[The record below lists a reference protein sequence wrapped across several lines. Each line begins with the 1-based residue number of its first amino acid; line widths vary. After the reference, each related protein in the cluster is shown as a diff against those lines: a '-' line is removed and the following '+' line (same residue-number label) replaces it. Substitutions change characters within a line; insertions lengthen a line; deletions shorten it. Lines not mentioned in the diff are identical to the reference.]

1 MNERYL
7 PPRIT
12 DELGRSAEA
21 AVDRNGYS
29 RGESAAFRSHID
41 GVAIS
46 SLVAEFGSPLFVFS
60 ERELRARAR
69 RARQAFESVYP
80 KTSFAWSYKTNYLG
94 AICNILHQEGWIAEV
109 VSEFEYQK
117 ARSLGI
123 PGKQIVFN
131 GPHKSREGL
140 AVAVREGALI
150 QIDNWD
156 ELALLEEVAAGRDQ
170 RVDVGIRV
178 WMDVGIRPV
187 WSKFGFALGNGEA
200 ARAAAR
206 IVRSPNL
213 RLHTL
218 HSHIGTYVL
227 APWAYAVAAQMLLAL
242 REQIRQ
248 EHRHVVSCINLG
260 GGFPSSALLHGMAGP
275 PEAVIP
281 PIESY
286 AQAIAP
292 VLNALPKA
300 QRPLLRLES
309 GRHLVDDAG
318 SLISSVVA
326 VKGSDRAR
334 RATLTGTEA
343 KAALI
348 LDDAA
353 RNSYILDAGVNLLYT
368 GAWYRFDIL
377 PTRQSDARP
386 SPTRLYGCLCMA
398 IDVIRE
404 YIELPPLETGDT
416 VVMHPVGAYNTT
428 QWMQFISYR
437 PAVVLIGL
445 DGRAQTI
452 RRREQL
458 SDIVGAEQMPEHLR
472 SEK

>member
-1 MNERYL
+1 VNDHYL

-21 AVDRNGYS
+21 AVDRNGYA
-29 RGESAAFRSHID
+29 RGETSAFRPDID
-41 GVAIS
+41 GVSIAG
-46 SLVAEFGSPLFVFS
+46 LVAEFGSPLFVFS
-60 ERELRARAR
+60 ESEVRSRAR

-117 ARSLGI
+117 ARALGMA
-123 PGKQIVFN
+123 GKQIVFN
-131 GPHKSREGL
+131 GPHKSREAL
-140 AVAVREGALI
+140 TVAVREGALI

-156 ELALLEEVAAGRDQ
+156 ELAVLEEVVETHDR
-170 RVDVGIRV
+170 RLDVGIRV

-187 WSKFGFALGNGEA
+187 WSKFGFALANGEA

-206 IVRSPNL
+206 IIANPRL

-218 HSHIGTYVL
+218 HTHIGTYVL
-227 APWAYAVAAQMLLAL
+227 APWAYAVATQMLLGLRAQL
-242 REQIRQ
+242 RE
-248 EHRHVVSCINLG
+248 EHGHVVSCINLG

-286 AQAIAP
+286 AAAITA
-292 VLNALPKA
+292 VLNGLPKS

-309 GRHLVDDAG
+309 GRHFVDDAG
-318 SLISSVVA
+318 SLVASVVA
-326 VKGSDRAR
+326 LKGSDRTR
-334 RATLTGTEA
+334 RTTLTGTQA

-348 LDDAA
+348 LEDGA
-353 RNSYILDAGVNLLYT
+353 RSSYVLDAGVNLLYT

-377 PTRQSDARP
+377 ATRPIDASP
-386 SPTRLYGCLCMA
+386 SPARLYGCLCMS

-416 VVMHPVGAYNTT
+416 LVMHPVGAYNTT

-437 PAVVLIGL
+437 PAVVLIGE
-445 DGRAQTI
+445 DGRAQVI

-458 SDIVGAEQMPEHLR
+458 ADVVGAEQIPGHLR
-472 SEK
+472 SGR